1 VWLFPLWFG
10 IVVAARADDSSAV
23 IDRWLAAQ
31 TNLHTWVADIIQTR
45 SLKVLAQPLVSTG
58 KVWVAMP
65 DRFRWEL
72 GQPAQTIALRQSN
85 QLSII
90 YPRLKRAERFPLDAD
105 QAGPWKDA
113 LALLDASFPRSRT
126 DLESRFQILSVAQT
140 NATVQVGLQPKSE
153 FARRFMTEL
162 QITFHTQD
170 CSPAAAELRFTDGS
184 RMRNE
189 FRNAVPNAPLNDAL
203 FEAKLDPDFTV
214 VEPAK
219 R

>member
-1 VWLFPLWFG
+1 
-10 IVVAARADDSSAV
+10 
-23 IDRWLAAQ
+23 
-31 TNLHTWVADIIQTR
+31 
-45 SLKVLAQPLVSTG
+45 
-58 KVWVAMP
+58 MP

-90 YPRLKRAERFPLDAD
+90 YPRLKRVERFPLDGE
-105 QAGPWKDA
+105 QTGPWKDA
-113 LALLDASFPRSRT
+113 LALLDASFPRSRAE
-126 DLESRFQILSVAQT
+126 LESRFRILSVEQT

-162 QITFHTQD
+162 LITFHAQD

-189 FRNAVPNAPLNDAL
+189 FLNAVPNTPMSDAL
-203 FEAKLDPDFTV
+203 FETKLEPDFTV
-214 VEPAK
+214 VEPA
-219 R
+219 RR